1 MTKHKR
7 GQNSWVGFVL
17 VLVGALFLLDT
28 FNIMDFDFGGIMAN
42 WWPAILVI
50 IGLIKLQGQDR
61 GAGLIFILIGV
72 LFLLTTHDVI
82 GWGSIWRL
90 WPLVLIIIGLSMV
103 FKGRRSNWKLT
114 NESTIGNDFIHSNA
128 VFGGAEHTITSQNF
142 RGGETMAL
150 FGGVELDLRGAKISP
165 DGCKIHATALF
176 GGVEIIVPT
185 DWNVI
190 LTGTPIFGGIESK
203 SRSMAD
209 AKTGKDIYIHCTV
222 AFGGVEIK

>member
-1 MTKHKR
+1 MTKHKNR
-7 GQNSWVGFVL
+7 QNSWMGFVL
-17 VLVGALFLLDT
+17 ILVGALFLLDKFT
-28 FNIMDFDFGGIMAN
+28 PLNFGGVISD
-42 WWPAILVI
+42 WWPAIFII
-50 IGLIKLQGQDR
+50 IGLLKFQSKDR
-61 GAGLIFILIGV
+61 SAGLIFILIGAV
-72 LFLLTTHDVI
+72 FLLTTLGNVELS
-82 GWGSIWRL
+82 SILKL
-90 WPLVLIIIGLSMV
+90 WPLILIFIGLSMV

-128 VFGGAEHTITSQNF
+128 VFGGAEHIITSQNF
-142 RGGETMAL
+142 KGGETMAL

-176 GGVEIIVPT
+176 GGVELKVPD

-203 SRSMAD
+203 SRSTAD
-209 AKTGKDIYIHCTV
+209 AKTGQEVYIHCTV